1 MNGQPKR
8 ILLVED
14 ETDLRHLIAAEL
26 ESLGYH
32 VDQAADGQQALDMVN
47 QAHPDIIISDVVM
60 PRKSGN
66 DLLKEL
72 RKTDFGKKI
81 PFIILTAHA
90 NMKDYFD
97 IVHVDGFVEKPF
109 KVKELADKV
118 TYVLGRAGVK
128 TAPVA
133 SYVAVPS
140 EEKGSDALSASGFDR
155 NTVITSVA
163 EGYVDVS
170 MSHAVE
176 GTASIATEKMTRSYK
191 ALLVEEDSRMA
202 NAVEQI
208 LFKNGCLVRVTT
220 TAARCIEESVNYAPD
235 VIFMKSIVSGLGAD
249 AIVGLL
255 RGMFSLRHIP
265 VVVYGGSEMGALK
278 KNLLKYENLSIV
290 MDKNTAN
297 LAPLIEKFSLGMFR
311 K

>member
-1 MNGQPKR
+1 MNDQPKR

-14 ETDLRHLIAAEL
+14 EPDLRSLIAAEL
-26 ESLGYH
+26 EGLGYH
-32 VDQAADGQQALDMVN
+32 VDQAADGQQALEMVRK
-47 QAHPDIIISDVVM
+47 AHPDVIVSDVVM
-60 PRKSGN
+60 PRKSGS

-109 KVKELADKV
+109 KVQELADAL
-118 TYVLGRAGVK
+118 TRVLGRAGVNASSM
-128 TAPVA
+128 T
-133 SYVAVPS
+133 SYVAVPPDQR
-140 EEKGSDALSASGFDR
+140 GDSATSSISLDWGE
-155 NTVITSVA
+155 TITSAA
-163 EGYVDVS
+163 EGYVDAGLS
-170 MSHAVE
+170 RAVE
-176 GTASIATEKMTRSYK
+176 GTAAIPMEKIARSYK
-191 ALLVEEDSRMA
+191 ALLVEEDSKMA
-202 NAVEQI
+202 NAIEQI
-208 LFKNGCLVRVTT
+208 LFKNGCLVRTTT

-235 VIFMKSIVSGLGAD
+235 IIFMKSIVSGLGAD

-265 VVVYGGSEMGALK
+265 IVVYGGSEVGALK
-278 KNLLKYENLSIV
+278 KSLLKYENLSIV
-290 MDKNTAN
+290 AEKNTAG
-297 LAPLIEKFSLGMFR
+297 LVPLIEKFSIGMFR